1 MNYIDLFAGAGGM
14 SIGFKRAGY
23 NHIFANEIDKHA
35 SSTLSKNNPKD
46 KVITCSI
53 ERLVKKLGITNINK
67 DYIKNSVNTG
77 TRNNMYKIK
86 NEISDSDINY
96 IESNKNN
103 IDIVIGGPPCQGFS
117 QVARGKKKKYK
128 RNVDDFIDDSRNHLF
143 KYFLSLVNYF
153 NAKYVVIENVKGIT
167 STSDYVKNIEDSL
180 RLTGKGYEPI
190 TLLLNAADFGVPQ
203 NRERVFFIGVRK
215 DISTKCDINQIKD
228 TIDKNKKDHV
238 SLKESIDDL
247 PDIIANP
254 KKLNTKTENEIPIGK
269 KGSFGENESSRSYKD
284 HISEKNEYVKNISR
298 NYENLCIYPKK
309 LYNHKCRFNNSD
321 DLKIYTLL
329 KPGVPL
335 LSKENKEALKLVKYD
350 IGVGENTKKES
361 KSFTDKYFK
370 LHPNKPSRTIV
381 AHLNRDNN
389 GYIHYGKNPRGISP
403 RESARIQSF
412 PDWYKFEGP
421 LLNHYKQI
429 GNAVPPLLAEVIA
442 KAIKKFNKSL

>member
-1 MNYIDLFAGAGGM
+1 MNFIDLFAGAGGM

-23 NHIFANEIDKHA
+23 NHVFANEIDNHA
-35 SSTLSKNNPKD
+35 SSTLSKNNPDD
-46 KVITCSI
+46 KVIICSI

-67 DYIKNSVNTG
+67 NYIKNSFNTG
-77 TRNNMYKIK
+77 TRNNLYKIK
-86 NEISDSDINY
+86 NDISDSDIKF

-103 IDIVIGGPPCQGFS
+103 IDIIIGGPPCQGFS
-117 QVARGKKKKYK
+117 QIARGKKKKYK

-153 NAKYVVIENVKGIT
+153 NTKYVVIENVKGIK
-167 STSDYVKNIEDSL
+167 STSNYVKNIQDSL
-180 RLTGKGYEPI
+180 SSTGKGYKTI
-190 TLLLNAADFGVPQ
+190 TLTLNAADFGIPQ

-215 DISTKCDINQIKD
+215 DILIKSDINLIKD
-228 TIDKNKKDHV
+228 IIYQNKKDHI

-247 PDIIANP
+247 PQILANP
-254 KKLNTKTENEIPIGK
+254 KKLNTKKENEIPIGK
-269 KGSFGENESSRSYKD
+269 KGSFGENESTKSYND
-284 HISEKNEYVKNISR
+284 LISEKTEYVKNINR
-298 NYENLCIYPKK
+298 NYQNKKMYPKK

-321 DLKIYTLL
+321 DLKIYSLL
-329 KPGVPL
+329 KAGVTL
-335 LSKENKEALKLVKYD
+335 ISKENKEALKLVKYD
-350 IGVGENTKKES
+350 IGISKNTKKDN

-370 LHPNKPSRTIV
+370 LDPNKPSRTIV

-442 KAIKKFNKSL
+442 KAIKKFNISL

>member
-1 MNYIDLFAGAGGM
+1 MNYVDLFAGAGGM

-86 NEISDSDINY
+86 NEISDSDINF

-167 STSDYVKNIEDSL
+167 STSDYVRNIEDSL

-215 DISTKCDINQIKD
+215 DISTKLDINQIKD
-228 TIDKNKKDHV
+228 TIYKNTKDHI

-247 PDIIANP
+247 PKIKANP
-254 KKLNTKTENEIPIGK
+254 KKLNTKKENEIPIGK
-269 KGSFGENESSRSYKD
+269 KGSFGENESTISYKD
-284 HISEKNEYVKNISR
+284 LISEKTEYVKNICR
-298 NYENLCIYPKK
+298 NYENKKIYPKK

-329 KPGVPL
+329 KAGAGL
-335 LSKENKEALKLVKYD
+335 ISKENEEALKLVKYD
-350 IGVGENTKKES
+350 IGVGENTKKDS
-361 KSFTDKYFK
+361 KSFTDKYHK
-370 LHPNKPSRTIV
+370 LDPNKPSRTIV

-389 GYIHYGKNPRGISP
+389 GYVHYGKNPRGISP
-403 RESARIQSF
+403 REAARIQSF

-421 LLNHYKQI
+421 LTTQYKQI

-442 KAIKKFNKSL
+442 NAIKEFNKL